1 MAAGPG
7 QVMEDNS
14 EQDEIDV
21 GSCSA
26 LQTSHLMAQDEHHH
40 VSHPPVAPNQQD
52 LPSEEVQHAPQELLP
67 NTCQGD
73 MPAPDSSYAHKLG
86 QKILPLNAKVVAKK
100 IVSVRTPG
108 GNIQDKS
115 SDVSESESGSEA
127 NKSSAPKK
135 VRQKT
140 YMTKRRKTIKKK
152 IDKEQRKSV
161 FSRAVSAFLGGKFK
175 SVTKCAEFYKIPRTT
190 LRDLINNGDE
200 YRGSGRKLR
209 CLTPEEEPEIVKHVK
224 MRASIGCGVDW
235 QQLQSLVQ
243 EVLLAVKKSNPDR
256 ITGYEQSGQLPNIQ
270 FVRRLADR
278 HNLTLRRSSEISK
291 GTNRKVCFPS

>member
-7 QVMEDNS
+7 QVMVDHA
-14 EQDEIDV
+14 EQDAIDD
-21 GSCSA
+21 GSRSA
-26 LQTSHLMAQDEHHH
+26 LQTSHTQDDHYH
-40 VSHPPVAPNQQD
+40 VSHPPVATNQQD
-52 LPSEEVQHAPQELLP
+52 LPNEEVQQAPQEFLP
-67 NTCQGD
+67 KTSQTD
-73 MPAPDSSYAHKLG
+73 MSAPDSSSAQLG

-108 GNIQDKS
+108 GNIQDTS
-115 SDVSESESGSEA
+115 SHVSESESDSEP

-135 VRQKT
+135 VRPKT

-152 IDKEQRKSV
+152 VDKEQRKAV
-161 FSRAVSAFLGGKFK
+161 YSRAVSAFLRGKFK
-175 SVTKCAEFYKIPRTT
+175 SVTKCAEFYEIPRTT